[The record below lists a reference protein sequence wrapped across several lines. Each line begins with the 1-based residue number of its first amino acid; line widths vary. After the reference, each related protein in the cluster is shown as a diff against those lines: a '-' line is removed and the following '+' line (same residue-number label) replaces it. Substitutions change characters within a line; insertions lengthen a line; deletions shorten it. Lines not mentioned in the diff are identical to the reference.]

1 MHQRY
6 LFTPIYY
13 YPDLRYLGL
22 IFDVFL
28 KWCRYSIFLT
38 FKTIHSPSKLNLRAK
53 QNIRKS
59 TLFDILI
66 ETMRLNQVDAC
77 TFFNLFGFCLKKI
90 IQPNPSLGIL
100 VISNTS
106 LLFRHSKCIDFYHC
120 WIKQKKKITIGSR
133 CCLLQNS
140 IVKTWKNKHRISI

>member
-6 LFTPIYY
+6 LFTLIYY

-66 ETMRLNQVDAC
+66 ESMRLNQVDAC

-120 WIKQKKKITIGSR
+120 WIKQKKK
-133 CCLLQNS
+133 LQLVLVVAYYKIQLS
-140 IVKTWKNKHRISI
+140 KHEKISIK